1 MNFNKSYASNNDNDL
16 FMRGPN
22 QFLQGLNGIQTQNT
36 QITNYKM
43 QEESSANISNDTNV
57 LANYNV
63 IPNPGLKFNFINKPH
78 KVIIYQSAGV
88 LNTEYTFNLNQNFK
102 DVVNIKLIKGIIVTD
117 HVEVKI
123 EDTGDNIEDTGD
135 NIGGSHPL
143 FYILK
148 IKELNKNTGGLNES
162 INENIDN
169 SFCTLDTYDYIEK
182 NNNKNDDIYMNLYDT
197 HKDEVF
203 FDPPLNNLSKLTYN
217 ILPERNDLIDSSSEN
232 SSEVNYRLKLEFI
245 IETKDKIRK
254 Y

>member
-1 MNFNKSYASNNDNDL
+1 MNFNKSYASNNDNNL

-22 QFLQGLNGIQTQNT
+22 PFLQGLKGIQTQNT
-36 QITNYKM
+36 QITNHKM
-43 QEESSANISNDTNV
+43 QEESSANISNDKNV

-78 KVIIYQSAGV
+78 KVIIYKHDGV
-88 LNTEYTFNLNQNFK
+88 SNTEFTFNLNQKFK
-102 DVVNIKLIKGIIVTD
+102 DVVNIKLIKGIIVTN
-117 HVEVKI
+117 HVEVP
-123 EDTGDNIEDTGD
+123 DGF
-135 NIGGSHPL
+135 GGRHPL

-148 IKELNKNTGGLNES
+148 IKELNKNTGGLNEAL
-162 INENIDN
+162 NENIDN

-203 FDPPLNNLSKLTYN
+203 FDPPLNNLSKLTCN
-217 ILPERNDLIDSSSEN
+217 ILPERDDFVVDSSAEPADQVDV
-232 SSEVNYRLKLEFI
+232 SEVNYRLKLEFI

>member
-78 KVIIYQSAGV
+78 KVIIYQHQGV
-88 LNTEYTFNLNQNFK
+88 SNTEYTFNLNQNFK

-117 HVEVKI
+117 HVEIK
-123 EDTGDNIEDTGD
+123 D
-135 NIGGSHPL
+135 IGGSHPL

-217 ILPERNDLIDSSSEN
+217 ILPERNDLIDSSEEN
-232 SSEVNYRLKLEFI
+232 ISEVNYRLKLEFI

>member
-1 MNFNKSYASNNDNDL
+1 MNFNKSYASNNDNNL

-22 QFLQGLNGIQTQNT
+22 PFLQGLNGIQTQNT
-36 QITNYKM
+36 QITNHKM

-78 KVIIYQSAGV
+78 KVIIYQPGGSS
-88 LNTEYTFNLNQNFK
+88 NTEYTFNLNQNFK

-117 HVEVKI
+117 HVEIK
-123 EDTGDNIEDTGD
+123 DTED
-135 NIGGSHPL
+135 NIGGRHPL

-148 IKELNKNTGGLNES
+148 IKELNKNTGGLNEAF
-162 INENIDN
+162 NENIDN
-169 SFCTLDTYDYIEK
+169 SFCTLDTYNYIEK

-217 ILPERNDLIDSSSEN
+217 ILPERNDLVVDSSLEEEAIT
-232 SSEVNYRLKLEFI
+232 EVDNIKYRLKLEFI